1 MLKKIKQTKSEKLLL
16 IFLILLAIFSLI
28 SFTLIKNKCLFVEK
42 VNLTKLKFNKPENIV
57 ILNVP
62 CGNVVIELFPSISP
76 NSVERFKKLIKNKE
90 YDNVAF
96 HRVVKNF
103 LVQAGDLEFG
113 RKENINYT
121 YIGSGRS
128 KYDLIKPETDK
139 PFEFKRGTV
148 AFAKSKN
155 GDAEDSEFL
164 ILLADAFL
172 FEGEYTP
179 LGRVVNGI
187 SALEKIKFNDQ
198 SEYVL
203 RPDFINSLKMF
214 SEFNKSKNLINEI
227 DYLFSEDQGRYIIE
241 INPKDLKEVTK
252 ILDQNSV
259 YHEELGIII
268 EKDMII
274 NQKTK
279 VTIDELK
286 SYNSNWLTNFMS
298 A

>member
-42 VNLTKLKFNKPENIV
+42 VNLTKLNFSKPENIV

-62 CGNVVIELFPSISP
+62 CGNVVIELYPNISP
-76 NSVERFKKLIKNKE
+76 NSVERFKKLVKNKE

-96 HRVVKNF
+96 HRVVENF

-148 AFAKSKN
+148 DFAKSKN

-179 LGRVVNGI
+179 LGRVINGI

-214 SEFNKSKNLINEI
+214 TDIN
-227 DYLFSEDQGRYIIE
+227 
-241 INPKDLKEVTK
+241 
-252 ILDQNSV
+252 
-259 YHEELGIII
+259 
-268 EKDMII
+268 
-274 NQKTK
+274 
-279 VTIDELK
+279 
-286 SYNSNWLTNFMS
+286 
-298 A
+298 

>member
-1 MLKKIKQTKSEKLLL
+1 MLKKIKQSKSEKLLL
-16 IFLILLAIFSLI
+16 TFLILLAIFSLI

-42 VNLTKLKFNKPENIV
+42 VNLTKLNFNNPENIV

-76 NSVERFKKLIKNKE
+76 NSVERFKKLVKNKE

-96 HRVVKNF
+96 HRVVENF

-113 RKENINYT
+113 RKDNINYT

-179 LGRVVNGI
+179 LGKVINGI

-214 SEFNKSKNLINEI
+214 SDIN
-227 DYLFSEDQGRYIIE
+227 
-241 INPKDLKEVTK
+241 
-252 ILDQNSV
+252 
-259 YHEELGIII
+259 
-268 EKDMII
+268 
-274 NQKTK
+274 
-279 VTIDELK
+279 
-286 SYNSNWLTNFMS
+286 
-298 A
+298 

>member
-42 VNLTKLKFNKPENIV
+42 VNLTKLNFSKPENIV
-57 ILNVP
+57 ILNVS
-62 CGNVVIELFPSISP
+62 CGNVVIELFPSVSP
-76 NSVERFKKLIKNKE
+76 NSVERFKKLVKNKE
-90 YDNVAF
+90 YDDVAF
-96 HRVVKNF
+96 HRVVENF

-148 AFAKSKN
+148 AFAKSKS

-179 LGRVVNGI
+179 LGRVINGI

-214 SEFNKSKNLINEI
+214 SDIN
-227 DYLFSEDQGRYIIE
+227 
-241 INPKDLKEVTK
+241 
-252 ILDQNSV
+252 
-259 YHEELGIII
+259 
-268 EKDMII
+268 
-274 NQKTK
+274 
-279 VTIDELK
+279 
-286 SYNSNWLTNFMS
+286 
-298 A
+298 

>member
-16 IFLILLAIFSLI
+16 IFLILLAVFSLI

-42 VNLTKLKFNKPENIV
+42 VNLTKLNFDNPENIV

-62 CGNVVIELFPSISP
+62 CGNVVIELFPNISP
-76 NSVERFKKLIKNKE
+76 NSVERFKKLVKKKE

-96 HRVVKNF
+96 HRVVENF

-113 RKENINYT
+113 KKDNINYT

-139 PFEFKRGTV
+139 PFQFKRGTV
-148 AFAKSKN
+148 AFAKSKS
-155 GDAEDSEFL
+155 GDAEDSEFF

-179 LGRVVNGI
+179 LGRVINGI

-214 SEFNKSKNLINEI
+214 SDIN
-227 DYLFSEDQGRYIIE
+227 
-241 INPKDLKEVTK
+241 
-252 ILDQNSV
+252 
-259 YHEELGIII
+259 
-268 EKDMII
+268 
-274 NQKTK
+274 
-279 VTIDELK
+279 
-286 SYNSNWLTNFMS
+286 
-298 A
+298 

>member
-16 IFLILLAIFSLI
+16 IFLILLGIFSLI

-42 VNLTKLKFNKPENIV
+42 VNLTKLNFNNPENIV
-57 ILNVP
+57 ILNVS
-62 CGNVVIELFPSISP
+62 CGNVVIELLPSISP
-76 NSVERFKKLIKNKE
+76 NSVDRFKKLVKSKE

-96 HRVVKNF
+96 HRVIENF

-113 RKENINYT
+113 RKDNINYT

-128 KYDLIKPETDK
+128 KYDLIKPEINK

-148 AFAKSKN
+148 AFAKSKS

-179 LGRVVNGI
+179 LGRVISGI

-203 RPDFINSLKMF
+203 RPDFINSLKLL
-214 SEFNKSKNLINEI
+214 SDIN
-227 DYLFSEDQGRYIIE
+227 
-241 INPKDLKEVTK
+241 
-252 ILDQNSV
+252 
-259 YHEELGIII
+259 
-268 EKDMII
+268 
-274 NQKTK
+274 
-279 VTIDELK
+279 
-286 SYNSNWLTNFMS
+286 
-298 A
+298 

>member
-42 VNLTKLKFNKPENIV
+42 VNLTKLNFNKPENIV

-62 CGNVVIELFPSISP
+62 CGNVVIELYPNISP
-76 NSVERFKKLIKNKE
+76 NSVERFKKLVKNKE

-96 HRVVKNF
+96 HRVVENF

-113 RKENINYT
+113 RKENLNYT

-155 GDAEDSEFL
+155 GDTEDSEFL

-179 LGRVVNGI
+179 LGRVINGI

-214 SEFNKSKNLINEI
+214 SDIN
-227 DYLFSEDQGRYIIE
+227 
-241 INPKDLKEVTK
+241 
-252 ILDQNSV
+252 
-259 YHEELGIII
+259 
-268 EKDMII
+268 
-274 NQKTK
+274 
-279 VTIDELK
+279 
-286 SYNSNWLTNFMS
+286 
-298 A
+298 

>member
-42 VNLTKLKFNKPENIV
+42 VNLTKLNFNNPENIV

-62 CGNVVIELFPSISP
+62 CGNVIIELFPSISP
-76 NSVERFKKLIKNKE
+76 NSVERFTKLIKNKE

-96 HRVVKNF
+96 HRVVENF

-113 RKENINYT
+113 RKDNINYT

-148 AFAKSKN
+148 AFAKSKS

-179 LGRVVNGI
+179 LGRVIGGI

-203 RPDFINSLKMF
+203 RPDFINSLKLL
-214 SEFNKSKNLINEI
+214 SDIN
-227 DYLFSEDQGRYIIE
+227 
-241 INPKDLKEVTK
+241 
-252 ILDQNSV
+252 
-259 YHEELGIII
+259 
-268 EKDMII
+268 
-274 NQKTK
+274 
-279 VTIDELK
+279 
-286 SYNSNWLTNFMS
+286 
-298 A
+298 

>member
-16 IFLILLAIFSLI
+16 IFLILLAVFSLI

-42 VNLTKLKFNKPENIV
+42 VNLTKLNFNNPENIV

-62 CGNVVIELFPSISP
+62 CGNVIIELFPSISP
-76 NSVERFKKLIKNKE
+76 NSVERFTKLIKNKE

-96 HRVVKNF
+96 HRVVENF

-113 RKENINYT
+113 RKDNINYT

-139 PFEFKRGTV
+139 PFEFKKGTV
-148 AFAKSKN
+148 AFAKSKS

-179 LGRVVNGI
+179 LGRVISGI

-203 RPDFINSLKMF
+203 RPDFINSLKML
-214 SEFNKSKNLINEI
+214 SDIN
-227 DYLFSEDQGRYIIE
+227 
-241 INPKDLKEVTK
+241 
-252 ILDQNSV
+252 
-259 YHEELGIII
+259 
-268 EKDMII
+268 
-274 NQKTK
+274 
-279 VTIDELK
+279 
-286 SYNSNWLTNFMS
+286 
-298 A
+298 

>member
-42 VNLTKLKFNKPENIV
+42 VNLAKLKFNNPENIV
-57 ILNVP
+57 ILNIS
-62 CGNVVIELFPSISP
+62 CGNVVIELFPNVSP

-96 HRVVKNF
+96 HRVVENF

-113 RKENINYT
+113 KKDNINYT

-179 LGRVVNGI
+179 LGRVINGI

-214 SEFNKSKNLINEI
+214 SDIN
-227 DYLFSEDQGRYIIE
+227 
-241 INPKDLKEVTK
+241 
-252 ILDQNSV
+252 
-259 YHEELGIII
+259 
-268 EKDMII
+268 
-274 NQKTK
+274 
-279 VTIDELK
+279 
-286 SYNSNWLTNFMS
+286 
-298 A
+298 

>member
-42 VNLTKLKFNKPENIV
+42 VNLTKLNFNNPENIV

-62 CGNVVIELFPSISP
+62 CGNVVIELFPNISP
-76 NSVERFKKLIKNKE
+76 NSVERFKKLVKKKE

-96 HRVVKNF
+96 HRVVENF

-113 RKENINYT
+113 KKDNINYT

-128 KYDLIKPETDK
+128 KYNLIKPETDK
-139 PFEFKRGTV
+139 PFKFKRGTV

-179 LGRVVNGI
+179 LGRVINGI

-214 SEFNKSKNLINEI
+214 SDIN
-227 DYLFSEDQGRYIIE
+227 
-241 INPKDLKEVTK
+241 
-252 ILDQNSV
+252 
-259 YHEELGIII
+259 
-268 EKDMII
+268 
-274 NQKTK
+274 
-279 VTIDELK
+279 
-286 SYNSNWLTNFMS
+286 
-298 A
+298 

>member
-16 IFLILLAIFSLI
+16 IFLILLAVFSLI

-42 VNLTKLKFNKPENIV
+42 VNLTKLNFNKPENIV

-62 CGNVVIELFPSISP
+62 CGNVVIELYPSISP
-76 NSVERFKKLIKNKE
+76 NSVERFKKLVKNKE

-96 HRVVKNF
+96 HRVVENF

-148 AFAKSKN
+148 AFAKSKS

-164 ILLADAFL
+164 ILLADALL

-179 LGRVVNGI
+179 LGRVINGI

-214 SEFNKSKNLINEI
+214 SDIN
-227 DYLFSEDQGRYIIE
+227 
-241 INPKDLKEVTK
+241 
-252 ILDQNSV
+252 
-259 YHEELGIII
+259 
-268 EKDMII
+268 
-274 NQKTK
+274 
-279 VTIDELK
+279 
-286 SYNSNWLTNFMS
+286 
-298 A
+298 

>member
-28 SFTLIKNKCLFVEK
+28 SFILIKNKCLFVEK
-42 VNLTKLKFNKPENIV
+42 VNLTKLSFDNPENIL

-62 CGNVVIELFPSISP
+62 CGNVVIKLFPSISP
-76 NSVERFKKLIKNKE
+76 NSVERFKMLVKNKE
-90 YDNVAF
+90 YDDVAF

-113 RKENINYT
+113 RKDNINYT

-139 PFEFKRGTV
+139 PFQFKKGTV
-148 AFAKSKN
+148 AFAKSKS
-155 GDAEDSEFL
+155 GDEEDSEFL
-164 ILLADAFL
+164 ILLTDALL

-179 LGRVVNGI
+179 LGRVIYGI

-203 RPDFINSLKMF
+203 RPDFINSLRIL
-214 SEFNKSKNLINEI
+214 SDIN
-227 DYLFSEDQGRYIIE
+227 
-241 INPKDLKEVTK
+241 
-252 ILDQNSV
+252 
-259 YHEELGIII
+259 
-268 EKDMII
+268 
-274 NQKTK
+274 
-279 VTIDELK
+279 
-286 SYNSNWLTNFMS
+286 
-298 A
+298 

>member
-16 IFLILLAIFSLI
+16 IFLILLAVFSLI

-42 VNLTKLKFNKPENIV
+42 VNLTKLNFNNPENIV
-57 ILNVP
+57 ILNVS
-62 CGNVVIELFPSISP
+62 CGNVVIELLPSISP
-76 NSVERFKKLIKNKE
+76 NSVDRFKKLVKNKE

-96 HRVVKNF
+96 HRVIENF

-113 RKENINYT
+113 RKGNINYT

-128 KYDLIKPETDK
+128 KYDLIKPEIDK

-148 AFAKSKN
+148 AFAKSKS

-179 LGRVVNGI
+179 LGKVISGI

-203 RPDFINSLKMF
+203 RPDFINSLKF
-214 SEFNKSKNLINEI
+214 LSDIN
-227 DYLFSEDQGRYIIE
+227 
-241 INPKDLKEVTK
+241 
-252 ILDQNSV
+252 
-259 YHEELGIII
+259 
-268 EKDMII
+268 
-274 NQKTK
+274 
-279 VTIDELK
+279 
-286 SYNSNWLTNFMS
+286 
-298 A
+298 

>member
-76 NSVERFKKLIKNKE
+76 NSVERFKKLVKNKE

-96 HRVVKNF
+96 HRVVENF

-179 LGRVVNGI
+179 LGRVINGI

-214 SEFNKSKNLINEI
+214 SDIN
-227 DYLFSEDQGRYIIE
+227 
-241 INPKDLKEVTK
+241 
-252 ILDQNSV
+252 
-259 YHEELGIII
+259 
-268 EKDMII
+268 
-274 NQKTK
+274 
-279 VTIDELK
+279 
-286 SYNSNWLTNFMS
+286 
-298 A
+298 

>member
-16 IFLILLAIFSLI
+16 IFLILLAVFSLI

-42 VNLTKLKFNKPENIV
+42 VSLTKLNFNNPENIV

-62 CGNVVIELFPSISP
+62 CGNVVIELFPNISP
-76 NSVERFKKLIKNKE
+76 NSVERFKKLVKKKE

-96 HRVVKNF
+96 HRVVENF

-113 RKENINYT
+113 KKDNINYT

-128 KYDLIKPETDK
+128 KYDLIKPETNK
-139 PFEFKRGTV
+139 PFQFKRGTV
-148 AFAKSKN
+148 AFAKSKS
-155 GDAEDSEFL
+155 GDAEDSEFF

-214 SEFNKSKNLINEI
+214 SDIN
-227 DYLFSEDQGRYIIE
+227 
-241 INPKDLKEVTK
+241 
-252 ILDQNSV
+252 
-259 YHEELGIII
+259 
-268 EKDMII
+268 
-274 NQKTK
+274 
-279 VTIDELK
+279 
-286 SYNSNWLTNFMS
+286 
-298 A
+298 

>member
-42 VNLTKLKFNKPENIV
+42 VNLTKLNFNNPENIV

-96 HRVVKNF
+96 HRVVENF

-113 RKENINYT
+113 RKDNINYT

-128 KYDLIKPETDK
+128 NYDLIKPETDK

-155 GDAEDSEFL
+155 GDSEDSEFL

-179 LGRVVNGI
+179 LGRVIKGI

-214 SEFNKSKNLINEI
+214 SDIN
-227 DYLFSEDQGRYIIE
+227 
-241 INPKDLKEVTK
+241 
-252 ILDQNSV
+252 
-259 YHEELGIII
+259 
-268 EKDMII
+268 
-274 NQKTK
+274 
-279 VTIDELK
+279 
-286 SYNSNWLTNFMS
+286 
-298 A
+298 

>member
-1 MLKKIKQTKSEKLLL
+1 MVKKIKQTKSEKLLL

-42 VNLTKLKFNKPENIV
+42 VNLTKLNFNNPENIV

-62 CGNVVIELFPSISP
+62 CGNVVIELFPNISP
-76 NSVERFKKLIKNKE
+76 NSVERFKKLVKKKE

-113 RKENINYT
+113 RKDNINYT

-179 LGRVVNGI
+179 LGRVINGI

-214 SEFNKSKNLINEI
+214 SEF
-227 DYLFSEDQGRYIIE
+227 D
-241 INPKDLKEVTK
+241 
-252 ILDQNSV
+252 
-259 YHEELGIII
+259 
-268 EKDMII
+268 
-274 NQKTK
+274 
-279 VTIDELK
+279 
-286 SYNSNWLTNFMS
+286 
-298 A
+298 

>member
-42 VNLTKLKFNKPENIV
+42 VNLTKLNFNKPENIV

-76 NSVERFKKLIKNKE
+76 NSVERFKKLVKNRE

-96 HRVVKNF
+96 HRVVENF

-179 LGRVVNGI
+179 LGRVINGI

-214 SEFNKSKNLINEI
+214 SDIN
-227 DYLFSEDQGRYIIE
+227 
-241 INPKDLKEVTK
+241 
-252 ILDQNSV
+252 
-259 YHEELGIII
+259 
-268 EKDMII
+268 
-274 NQKTK
+274 
-279 VTIDELK
+279 
-286 SYNSNWLTNFMS
+286 
-298 A
+298 

>member
-42 VNLTKLKFNKPENIV
+42 VNLTKLNFNKPENIV

-62 CGNVVIELFPSISP
+62 CGNVVIELYPSISP
-76 NSVERFKKLIKNKE
+76 NSVERFKKLVKNKE

-179 LGRVVNGI
+179 LGRVINGI

-214 SEFNKSKNLINEI
+214 SDIN
-227 DYLFSEDQGRYIIE
+227 
-241 INPKDLKEVTK
+241 
-252 ILDQNSV
+252 
-259 YHEELGIII
+259 
-268 EKDMII
+268 
-274 NQKTK
+274 
-279 VTIDELK
+279 
-286 SYNSNWLTNFMS
+286 
-298 A
+298 

>member
-1 MLKKIKQTKSEKLLL
+1 MQKKIKQTKSEKLLL

-42 VNLTKLKFNKPENIV
+42 VNLTKLNFSKPENIV

-76 NSVERFKKLIKNKE
+76 NSVERFKKLVKNKE
-90 YDNVAF
+90 YDDVAF
-96 HRVVKNF
+96 HRVVENF

-179 LGRVVNGI
+179 LGRVINGI

-214 SEFNKSKNLINEI
+214 SDIN
-227 DYLFSEDQGRYIIE
+227 
-241 INPKDLKEVTK
+241 
-252 ILDQNSV
+252 
-259 YHEELGIII
+259 
-268 EKDMII
+268 
-274 NQKTK
+274 
-279 VTIDELK
+279 
-286 SYNSNWLTNFMS
+286 
-298 A
+298 

>member
-42 VNLTKLKFNKPENIV
+42 VNLTKLNFNNPENIV
-57 ILNVP
+57 ILNVS
-62 CGNVVIELFPSISP
+62 CGNVVIELYPSISP
-76 NSVERFKKLIKNKE
+76 NSVERFKKLVKNKE

-96 HRVVKNF
+96 HRVVENF

-113 RKENINYT
+113 RKDNINYT

-128 KYDLIKPETDK
+128 KYDLIKRETDK

-148 AFAKSKN
+148 AFAKSKS

-179 LGRVVNGI
+179 LGRVISGI

-214 SEFNKSKNLINEI
+214 SDIN
-227 DYLFSEDQGRYIIE
+227 
-241 INPKDLKEVTK
+241 
-252 ILDQNSV
+252 
-259 YHEELGIII
+259 
-268 EKDMII
+268 
-274 NQKTK
+274 
-279 VTIDELK
+279 
-286 SYNSNWLTNFMS
+286 
-298 A
+298 

>member
-42 VNLTKLKFNKPENIV
+42 VNLTKLNFNKPENIV
-57 ILNVP
+57 ILNVH
-62 CGNVVIELFPSISP
+62 CGNVVIELYPSISP

-96 HRVVKNF
+96 HRVVENF

-164 ILLADAFL
+164 ILLVDAFL

-179 LGRVVNGI
+179 LGRVINGI

-214 SEFNKSKNLINEI
+214 SDIN
-227 DYLFSEDQGRYIIE
+227 
-241 INPKDLKEVTK
+241 
-252 ILDQNSV
+252 
-259 YHEELGIII
+259 
-268 EKDMII
+268 
-274 NQKTK
+274 
-279 VTIDELK
+279 
-286 SYNSNWLTNFMS
+286 
-298 A
+298 

>member
-42 VNLTKLKFNKPENIV
+42 VNLTKLNFDKPENIV

-62 CGNVVIELFPSISP
+62 CGDVVIELFPSISP
-76 NSVERFKKLIKNKE
+76 NSVERFKKLVKNKE

-139 PFEFKRGTV
+139 PFKFKRGTL

-214 SEFNKSKNLINEI
+214 SDIN
-227 DYLFSEDQGRYIIE
+227 
-241 INPKDLKEVTK
+241 
-252 ILDQNSV
+252 
-259 YHEELGIII
+259 
-268 EKDMII
+268 
-274 NQKTK
+274 
-279 VTIDELK
+279 
-286 SYNSNWLTNFMS
+286 
-298 A
+298 

>member
-42 VNLTKLKFNKPENIV
+42 VNLTNLNFDKPENIV

-62 CGNVVIELFPSISP
+62 CGDVVIELFPSISP
-76 NSVERFKKLIKNKE
+76 NSVERFKKLVKNKE

-96 HRVVKNF
+96 HRVVENF

-179 LGRVVNGI
+179 LGRVINGI

-203 RPDFINSLKMF
+203 RPDFINSLKMV
-214 SEFNKSKNLINEI
+214 SDIN
-227 DYLFSEDQGRYIIE
+227 
-241 INPKDLKEVTK
+241 
-252 ILDQNSV
+252 
-259 YHEELGIII
+259 
-268 EKDMII
+268 
-274 NQKTK
+274 
-279 VTIDELK
+279 
-286 SYNSNWLTNFMS
+286 
-298 A
+298 

>member
-42 VNLTKLKFNKPENIV
+42 VNLTKLNFNKPENIV

-76 NSVERFKKLIKNKE
+76 NSVERFKKLVKNKE

-96 HRVVKNF
+96 HRVVENF

-148 AFAKSKN
+148 AFAKSKS

-179 LGRVVNGI
+179 LGRVISGI

-214 SEFNKSKNLINEI
+214 SDIN
-227 DYLFSEDQGRYIIE
+227 
-241 INPKDLKEVTK
+241 
-252 ILDQNSV
+252 
-259 YHEELGIII
+259 
-268 EKDMII
+268 
-274 NQKTK
+274 
-279 VTIDELK
+279 
-286 SYNSNWLTNFMS
+286 
-298 A
+298 

>member
-42 VNLTKLKFNKPENIV
+42 VNLTKLNFNNPENIV

-62 CGNVVIELFPSISP
+62 CGNVVIELFPNISP
-76 NSVERFKKLIKNKE
+76 NSVERFKKLVKKKE

-96 HRVVKNF
+96 HRVVENF

-113 RKENINYT
+113 KKDNINYT

-214 SEFNKSKNLINEI
+214 SDIN
-227 DYLFSEDQGRYIIE
+227 
-241 INPKDLKEVTK
+241 
-252 ILDQNSV
+252 
-259 YHEELGIII
+259 
-268 EKDMII
+268 
-274 NQKTK
+274 
-279 VTIDELK
+279 
-286 SYNSNWLTNFMS
+286 
-298 A
+298 

>member
-42 VNLTKLKFNKPENIV
+42 VNLTKLNFNKPENIV

-76 NSVERFKKLIKNKE
+76 NSVERFKKLVKNKE

-96 HRVVKNF
+96 HRVVENF

-113 RKENINYT
+113 RRDNLNYT

-214 SEFNKSKNLINEI
+214 SDIN
-227 DYLFSEDQGRYIIE
+227 
-241 INPKDLKEVTK
+241 
-252 ILDQNSV
+252 
-259 YHEELGIII
+259 
-268 EKDMII
+268 
-274 NQKTK
+274 
-279 VTIDELK
+279 
-286 SYNSNWLTNFMS
+286 
-298 A
+298 

>member
-42 VNLTKLKFNKPENIV
+42 VNLTKLNFDKPENIV

-62 CGNVVIELFPSISP
+62 CGDVVIELFPSISP
-76 NSVERFKKLIKNKE
+76 NSVERFKKLVKNKE

-96 HRVVKNF
+96 HRVVENF

-179 LGRVVNGI
+179 LGRVISGI

-214 SEFNKSKNLINEI
+214 SDIN
-227 DYLFSEDQGRYIIE
+227 
-241 INPKDLKEVTK
+241 
-252 ILDQNSV
+252 
-259 YHEELGIII
+259 
-268 EKDMII
+268 
-274 NQKTK
+274 
-279 VTIDELK
+279 
-286 SYNSNWLTNFMS
+286 
-298 A
+298 

>member
-42 VNLTKLKFNKPENIV
+42 VNLTKLNFDKPENIV

-76 NSVERFKKLIKNKE
+76 NSVERFKKLVKNKE

-96 HRVVKNF
+96 HRVVENF

-214 SEFNKSKNLINEI
+214 SDIN
-227 DYLFSEDQGRYIIE
+227 
-241 INPKDLKEVTK
+241 
-252 ILDQNSV
+252 
-259 YHEELGIII
+259 
-268 EKDMII
+268 
-274 NQKTK
+274 
-279 VTIDELK
+279 
-286 SYNSNWLTNFMS
+286 
-298 A
+298 

>member
-1 MLKKIKQTKSEKLLL
+1 MQKKIKQTKSEKLLL

-42 VNLTKLKFNKPENIV
+42 VNLTKLNFNNPENIV
-57 ILNVP
+57 ILNVS

-113 RKENINYT
+113 KKDNINYT

-179 LGRVVNGI
+179 LGRVINGI

-214 SEFNKSKNLINEI
+214 SDIN
-227 DYLFSEDQGRYIIE
+227 
-241 INPKDLKEVTK
+241 
-252 ILDQNSV
+252 
-259 YHEELGIII
+259 
-268 EKDMII
+268 
-274 NQKTK
+274 
-279 VTIDELK
+279 
-286 SYNSNWLTNFMS
+286 
-298 A
+298 

>member
-42 VNLTKLKFNKPENIV
+42 VNLTKLNFDKPENII

-62 CGNVVIELFPSISP
+62 CGDVVIELFPSISP
-76 NSVERFKKLIKNKE
+76 NSVERFKKLVKNKE

-139 PFEFKRGTV
+139 PFKFKRGTL

-179 LGRVVNGI
+179 LGRVINGI

-214 SEFNKSKNLINEI
+214 SDIN
-227 DYLFSEDQGRYIIE
+227 
-241 INPKDLKEVTK
+241 
-252 ILDQNSV
+252 
-259 YHEELGIII
+259 
-268 EKDMII
+268 
-274 NQKTK
+274 
-279 VTIDELK
+279 
-286 SYNSNWLTNFMS
+286 
-298 A
+298 

>member
-16 IFLILLAIFSLI
+16 IFLILLTIFSLI

-42 VNLTKLKFNKPENIV
+42 VNLTKLNFSNPENIV

-76 NSVERFKKLIKNKE
+76 NSVERFKKLVKNKE

-96 HRVVKNF
+96 HRVVENF

-214 SEFNKSKNLINEI
+214 SDIN
-227 DYLFSEDQGRYIIE
+227 
-241 INPKDLKEVTK
+241 
-252 ILDQNSV
+252 
-259 YHEELGIII
+259 
-268 EKDMII
+268 
-274 NQKTK
+274 
-279 VTIDELK
+279 
-286 SYNSNWLTNFMS
+286 
-298 A
+298 

>member
-16 IFLILLAIFSLI
+16 IFIILLAIFSFI

-42 VNLTKLKFNKPENIV
+42 VNLRKLSFNNPENII

-62 CGNVVIELFPSISP
+62 CGNVVIELLPGISP
-76 NSVERFKKLIKNKE
+76 NSVERFKTLIKNQE

-113 RKENINYT
+113 RKDNINYT

-128 KYDLIKPETDK
+128 KYDLIKPETAK
-139 PFEFKRGTV
+139 PFKFKRGTV

-164 ILLADAFL
+164 ILLADASL

-179 LGRVVNGI
+179 LGRVINGI
-187 SALEKIKFNDQ
+187 SALEKIKFNDR

-214 SEFNKSKNLINEI
+214 SDIN
-227 DYLFSEDQGRYIIE
+227 
-241 INPKDLKEVTK
+241 
-252 ILDQNSV
+252 
-259 YHEELGIII
+259 
-268 EKDMII
+268 
-274 NQKTK
+274 
-279 VTIDELK
+279 
-286 SYNSNWLTNFMS
+286 
-298 A
+298 

>member
-62 CGNVVIELFPSISP
+62 CGNVVIELYPSISP
-76 NSVERFKKLIKNKE
+76 NSVERFKKLVKNRE

-96 HRVVKNF
+96 HRVVENF

-179 LGRVVNGI
+179 LGRVINGI

-214 SEFNKSKNLINEI
+214 SDIN
-227 DYLFSEDQGRYIIE
+227 
-241 INPKDLKEVTK
+241 
-252 ILDQNSV
+252 
-259 YHEELGIII
+259 
-268 EKDMII
+268 
-274 NQKTK
+274 
-279 VTIDELK
+279 
-286 SYNSNWLTNFMS
+286 
-298 A
+298 

>member
-42 VNLTKLKFNKPENIV
+42 VNLTKLNFNKPENIV

-62 CGNVVIELFPSISP
+62 CGNVVIELYPSISP
-76 NSVERFKKLIKNKE
+76 NSVERFKNLVKNKE
-90 YDNVAF
+90 YDDVAF

-113 RKENINYT
+113 RKENLNYT

-187 SALEKIKFNDQ
+187 SALEKIKFNNQ

-214 SEFNKSKNLINEI
+214 SDIN
-227 DYLFSEDQGRYIIE
+227 
-241 INPKDLKEVTK
+241 
-252 ILDQNSV
+252 
-259 YHEELGIII
+259 
-268 EKDMII
+268 
-274 NQKTK
+274 
-279 VTIDELK
+279 
-286 SYNSNWLTNFMS
+286 
-298 A
+298 

>member
-42 VNLTKLKFNKPENIV
+42 VNLTKLNFNNPENIV

-62 CGNVVIELFPSISP
+62 CGNVVIELFPNISP
-76 NSVERFKKLIKNKE
+76 NSVERFKKLVKKKE

-96 HRVVKNF
+96 HRVVENF

-113 RKENINYT
+113 RKDNINYT

-139 PFEFKRGTV
+139 PFKFKRGTV
-148 AFAKSKN
+148 AFAKSKSGN
-155 GDAEDSEFL
+155 AEDSEFF

-214 SEFNKSKNLINEI
+214 SDIN
-227 DYLFSEDQGRYIIE
+227 
-241 INPKDLKEVTK
+241 
-252 ILDQNSV
+252 
-259 YHEELGIII
+259 
-268 EKDMII
+268 
-274 NQKTK
+274 
-279 VTIDELK
+279 
-286 SYNSNWLTNFMS
+286 
-298 A
+298 

>member
-42 VNLTKLKFNKPENIV
+42 VNLAKLNFNNPENII
-57 ILNVP
+57 ILNVT
-62 CGNVVIELFPSISP
+62 CGNVVIELLPSISP
-76 NSVERFKKLIKNKE
+76 NSVDRFKKLVKNKE

-96 HRVVKNF
+96 HRVIENF

-113 RKENINYT
+113 RKDNINYT

-128 KYDLIKPETDK
+128 KYDLIKPEIDK
-139 PFEFKRGTV
+139 PFEFKRGTI
-148 AFAKSKN
+148 AFAKSKS

-179 LGRVVNGI
+179 LGRVISGI

-203 RPDFINSLKMF
+203 RPDFINSLKML
-214 SEFNKSKNLINEI
+214 SDIN
-227 DYLFSEDQGRYIIE
+227 
-241 INPKDLKEVTK
+241 
-252 ILDQNSV
+252 
-259 YHEELGIII
+259 
-268 EKDMII
+268 
-274 NQKTK
+274 
-279 VTIDELK
+279 
-286 SYNSNWLTNFMS
+286 
-298 A
+298 

>member
-42 VNLTKLKFNKPENIV
+42 VNLTKLNFNKPENIV

-76 NSVERFKKLIKNKE
+76 NSVERFKKLVKNKE

-96 HRVVKNF
+96 HRVVENF

-113 RKENINYT
+113 RKDNINYT

-128 KYDLIKPETDK
+128 RYDLIKPETDK

-155 GDAEDSEFL
+155 GDTEDSEFL

-179 LGRVVNGI
+179 LGKVINGI
-187 SALEKIKFNDQ
+187 SALEKIKFNDR

-214 SEFNKSKNLINEI
+214 SDIN
-227 DYLFSEDQGRYIIE
+227 
-241 INPKDLKEVTK
+241 
-252 ILDQNSV
+252 
-259 YHEELGIII
+259 
-268 EKDMII
+268 
-274 NQKTK
+274 
-279 VTIDELK
+279 
-286 SYNSNWLTNFMS
+286 
-298 A
+298 

>member
-16 IFLILLAIFSLI
+16 IFLILLGIFSLI

-42 VNLTKLKFNKPENIV
+42 VNLTKLNFNNPENIV

-76 NSVERFKKLIKNKE
+76 NSVERFKKLVKNKE

-96 HRVVKNF
+96 HRVVENF

-179 LGRVVNGI
+179 LGRVINGI

-214 SEFNKSKNLINEI
+214 SDIN
-227 DYLFSEDQGRYIIE
+227 
-241 INPKDLKEVTK
+241 
-252 ILDQNSV
+252 
-259 YHEELGIII
+259 
-268 EKDMII
+268 
-274 NQKTK
+274 
-279 VTIDELK
+279 
-286 SYNSNWLTNFMS
+286 
-298 A
+298 